1 MKNEKNVRFRQSL
14 ADFPVTVELGKD
26 KPAWGLRRWVGDEG
40 LWFVPPGDEGYS
52 LRGDKRRLVYKGQQR
67 SHRFTILDDCAF
79 EYDCILEKEP
89 EKNVITLFL
98 EGAEKYDFFR
108 QPDFVPDPFLKGSY
122 AVYKKDTLIGEGT
135 GKLCHIHRPE
145 IIDALGRRCWGDLS
159 VIGNRLFITIPE
171 SWLTEA
177 KYPVVVDPTIGTTT
191 VGSQY
196 EWIPEDDELR
206 TLAFEGELPVNRF
219 LVPETIDGI
228 CTAYFYV
235 NEDDGEAG
243 GRGVIYSDNAN
254 KPQYRRSKNET
265 FINMRVNGS
274 NPKGWRSG
282 TFASNTSISSGSYIW
297 FGCFTDFFWLPRFD
311 YGTKLYSAW
320 WYDVGDS
327 IPEIHP
333 LHLIDYY
340 FDFKLSMYFTYT
352 SAQNY
357 VRTLTQGVTLND
369 SRKLMADYKREM
381 VQTVNG
387 SGLTKAA
394 MSLFRQCV
402 MNAANSMNLSR
413 ILELLRSSDEQI
425 SITDKPGNSRNIPR
439 TCEEMAL
446 VSDDARRSQG
456 FIRGLIDGLK
466 VTDSSFYPVLFVRS
480 ITDTQNIVDTYQQW
494 SAYIRGLYDEAGNIA
509 ETEHQAEYYR
519 TETETVKAYGSVFRG
534 LIIFIRLLT
543 TSLVRDFILRRF
555 LVAKEEL
562 VLKSCITRDIILD
575 SKIS

>member
-122 AVYKKDTLIGEGT
+122 AVYKKDTLVGEGT

-235 NEDDGEAG
+235 NEDDRDGG

-254 KPQYRRSKNET
+254 KPHYRRSKNET

-387 SGLTKAA
+387 SGLTKTA

-425 SITDKPGNSRNIPR
+425 RQYEVP
-439 TCEEMAL
+439 
-446 VSDDARRSQG
+446 
-456 FIRGLIDGLK
+456 
-466 VTDSSFYPVLFVRS
+466 PV
-480 ITDTQNIVDTYQQW
+480 I
-494 SAYIRGLYDEAGNIA
+494 
-509 ETEHQAEYYR
+509 
-519 TETETVKAYGSVFRG
+519 
-534 LIIFIRLLT
+534 
-543 TSLVRDFILRRF
+543 
-555 LVAKEEL
+555 
-562 VLKSCITRDIILD
+562 
-575 SKIS
+575 